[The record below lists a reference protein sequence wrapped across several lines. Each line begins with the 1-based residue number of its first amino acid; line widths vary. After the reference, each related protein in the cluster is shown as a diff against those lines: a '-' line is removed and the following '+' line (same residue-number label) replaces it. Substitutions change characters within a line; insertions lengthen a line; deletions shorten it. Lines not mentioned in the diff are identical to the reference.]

1 MAQPFAIA
9 TLTPVCR
16 AIAISCMLAASAAAQ
31 QQTTLP
37 PVSVTGQVFP
47 TQSDIGG
54 FGNRPLR
61 EVPISATVI
70 SGDQLEA
77 IGARRL
83 ADVTTLDASVTDAY
97 NSPGYWDFLTVRGF
111 TLDNRLNYRREG
123 QSISAETSIPLEN
136 KERIEI
142 LKGTSGIQAGTS
154 APGGLVHYV
163 VKRPTDQD
171 LRKVQLEVR
180 ERGSVLAAL
189 DLGGRTGAQQQ
200 WGYRLN
206 VAHETMKP
214 LTRALDGERDLL
226 ALAGDLRL
234 GQGHLVEAEL
244 EWSHKR
250 QPSQQGFSLLG
261 RQLPAPVD
269 PRVNLNNQPWSLPS
283 VFDGL
288 TGTLRYTQS
297 LSTDWRWS
305 AQWGTQ
311 RLHSDDRLA
320 YASGC
325 SSEEAWDRF
334 CADGTFDLYDFRS
347 ENERRRR
354 DGVNLTL
361 QGKLQTGAVQHD
373 LRLGLQSTEV
383 TERYQMQAYNWVG
396 IGNVMGS
403 AFTSADPT
411 LSDQST
417 QRDERSLEFSAQDVM
432 RWGPNFSTWL
442 GLRHTRITRDSV
454 RTNGSRPTHYTDS
467 LSTPFLAASYT
478 VAPGHMLYASAGQGI
493 ESQVVP
499 NKTSQY
505 TNAGMVL
512 PALKSRQWEVGY
524 KAGQGA
530 LQWQVAW
537 FHIVRPMSNLDA
549 CYRLG
554 ITPCLGQYD
563 GEARHQGL
571 EAQAQ
576 WRSGAWTLG
585 GGLSVIDARRQ
596 GSVAEPATNGQR
608 PTNVPTWTL
617 RSMAEYR
624 VAALPGL
631 AVQARLSHEGRR
643 NVLPDASLSLPAW
656 SRMDLALAYDT
667 RVNSHNARW
676 SLGVNNLADKRYW
689 KESPYQYGHV
699 YLFPGSGRRLHINL
713 SIDL

>member
-1 MAQPFAIA
+1 MANHLAIA

-16 AIAISCMLAASAAAQ
+16 AVSLACALAGSAAAQ

-37 PVSVTGQVFP
+37 PVSVTGHMAP
-47 TQSDIGG
+47 TQTDISG
-54 FGNRPLR
+54 FGDRPLR
-61 EVPISATVI
+61 EVPVSAAVI
-70 SGDQLEA
+70 GRDQLDA

-83 ADVTTLDASVTDAY
+83 ADLTALDASVTDAY

-111 TLDNRLNYRREG
+111 TLDNRFNYRREG
-123 QSISAETSIPLEN
+123 LSISAETSIPLEN

-154 APGGLVHYV
+154 APGGLVNYA

-171 LRKVQLEVR
+171 LRTVQLALR

-189 DLGGRTGAQQQ
+189 DLGGRAGAERQ

-206 VAHETMKP
+206 IAHETMKP
-214 LTRALDGERDLL
+214 LTRALDGERELL

-234 GQGHLVEAEL
+234 GQGSLLEAEV

-261 RQLPAPVD
+261 SRLPAAVD

-283 VFDGL
+283 VFEGL
-288 TGTLRYTQS
+288 TGTVRFTQA
-297 LSTDWRWS
+297 LNADWRWS

-325 SSEEAWDRF
+325 SSENAWDRF
-334 CADGTFDLYDFRS
+334 CSDGSFDLYDFRS

-354 DGVNLTL
+354 DGAHLNL

-396 IGNVMGS
+396 IGNVLGS
-403 AFTSADPT
+403 AVTPADPT

-417 QRDERSLEFSAQDVM
+417 QRNERSLELSMQDQM
-432 RWGPNFSTWL
+432 RWSPNFSTWL
-442 GLRHTRITRDSV
+442 GLRHTRLSRDSV
-454 RTNGSRPTHYTDS
+454 RTNGSRPTEYADS
-467 LSTPFLAASYT
+467 LSTPFAAASYT

-499 NKTSQY
+499 NKTAQY
-505 TNAGMVL
+505 TNAGLAL
-512 PALKSRQWEVGY
+512 PALKSRQWELGY

-554 ITPCLGQYD
+554 TTPCLGQYD

-576 WRSGAWTLG
+576 WRSGPWTLG
-585 GGLSVIDARRQ
+585 GGISVIDAKRQ

-608 PTNVPTWTL
+608 PTNVPTWVL
-617 RSMAEYR
+617 RSLAEYR

-631 AVQARLSHEGRR
+631 ALQARLSHEGPR
-643 NVLPDASLSLPAW
+643 NVLPDGSLTLPAW
-656 SRMDLALAYDT
+656 SRVDLAVNYDT
-667 RVNSHNARW
+667 RISGHNAHW
-676 SLGVNNLADKRYW
+676 SLGIDNLADKRYW

-699 YLFPGSGRRLHINL
+699 YLFPGAGRTLRINL
-713 SIDL
+713 SADL